1 MIRLLISDLDGTL
14 IHNHADMREEDL
26 AALRSAK
33 EAGLELAFA
42 SGRMHPEILSVM
54 AQIGISVHSISQ
66 NGAYAHL
73 ADGSLIARNAFDPE
87 LQRSLIQAGESTPF
101 LTLLCAADYYIVER
115 MTPHGERIGSRL
127 LAPLHTVPDARVRL
141 GQDIVS
147 GKMSFFGEIDQLN
160 AFREQLKAE
169 HGERIDAYI
178 SDIDCLDVMPFGVS
192 KGTGVRALTS
202 RLGISPDETACVGDS
217 FNDLA
222 MFAETPHS
230 YAMAGSHPDVRR
242 RAAHVTGSVAQ
253 VIELITAAERR

>member
-26 AALRSAK
+26 EALRHAK
-33 EAGLELAFA
+33 EAGLEIAFA
-42 SGRMHPEILSVM
+42 SGRMHPEILNVM
-54 AQIGISVHSISQ
+54 EQIGLRTHSISQ

-73 ADGSLIARNAFDPE
+73 ADGSLIAQNAFDPE
-87 LQRSLIQAGESTPF
+87 LQRALLQAGESTAL
-101 LTLLCAADYYIVER
+101 LTMLCAADYYIVER

-127 LAPLHTVPDARVRL
+127 LAPFHTVPDVRDRL
-141 GQDIVS
+141 GHDIIS

-160 AFREQLKAE
+160 AFRERLKAE

-178 SDIDCLDVMPFGVS
+178 SDIDCMDVMPSGVS

-202 RLGISPDETACVGDS
+202 KLGIRTEETVCIGDS
-217 FNDLA
+217 FNDIS

-230 YAMAGSHPDVRR
+230 YAMIGSHPDVRS
-242 RAAHVTGSVAQ
+242 RAAHTTESVAQ
-253 VIELITAAERR
+253 VIALIAAAERH